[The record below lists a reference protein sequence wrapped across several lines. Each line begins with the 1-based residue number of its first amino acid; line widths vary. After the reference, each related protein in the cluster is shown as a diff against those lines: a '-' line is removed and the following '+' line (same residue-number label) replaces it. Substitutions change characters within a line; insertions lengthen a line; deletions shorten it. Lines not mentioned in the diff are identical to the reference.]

1 MIVICFQMILIYFQ
15 LIVIL
20 IFKIVRIILY
30 EDSILDFYGL
40 SRQIKWD
47 KEQEHI

>member
-1 MIVICFQMILIYFQ
+1 MIAIFKSVT
-15 LIVIL
+15 L
-20 IFKIVRIILY
+20 IFKIVGIILY
-30 EDSILDFYGL
+30 EHSILDLYGL